1 MLLSD
6 CISALYGSYKDFIR
20 RELPATKAVSRGTF
34 FRYMNA
40 LPAGRRTLYLPLPVN
55 VDSHAS
61 RHSCVCM
68 SCRDGMDSWEIL
80 RTIAVRLPQHE
91 RVLSTIDKTSA
102 HFLSTFASHLE
113 TGDTIVREHDMRYA
127 LDEKCPST
135 LHNGVRCAPCHGIEK
150 VYAELMQLVEHAQQI
165 DDIEASELSEI
176 KVPPPHTHSSR
187 ILLSLDVSGR
197 D

>member
-1 MLLSD
+1 
-6 CISALYGSYKDFIR
+6 
-20 RELPATKAVSRGTF
+20 
-34 FRYMNA
+34 
-40 LPAGRRTLYLPLPVN
+40 
-55 VDSHAS
+55 
-61 RHSCVCM
+61 
-68 SCRDGMDSWEIL
+68 
-80 RTIAVRLPQHE
+80 
-91 RVLSTIDKTSA
+91 
-102 HFLSTFASHLE
+102 
-113 TGDTIVREHDMRYA
+113 MRYA

-135 LHNGVRCAPCHGIEK
+135 LHNGVRCAPCSGIEK